1 MLKQIK
7 SKLKSKRGIS
17 KESTYDILGFFL
29 IITIF
34 IIVAVSNANK
44 LVARGENNS
53 TLFTNVE
60 TEIKNKTFNTNI
72 TTP

>member
-44 LVARGENNS
+44 LVARGNNNGTSFESIKYDS
-53 TLFTNVE
+53 TNKFTG
-60 TEIKNKTFNTNI
+60 TTN
-72 TTP
+72 